1 MSVLKGRPDHLP
13 PYSCLDHIQSQNCTI
28 LGVPPLGNLSSL
40 TGIDDKDKISEP
52 ASTLLKQLVA
62 GAWADVSDADQ
73 LVELATET
81 RQQRAE
87 SYV

>member
-1 MSVLKGRPDHLP
+1 MCSLP
-13 PYSCLDHIQSQNCTI
+13 
-28 LGVPPLGNLSSL
+28 
-40 TGIDDKDKISEP
+40 TGIDDKDKIPEP
-52 ASTLLKQLVA
+52 ASTLVKQLVA
-62 GAWADVSDADQ
+62 GAWADLPDAEQ